1 MSVNFVRPLGFSVVT
16 ALAVGVLF
24 YVLSVSKGV
33 VSAAYT
39 VNIGTWVRCSCS
51 YWRWLSGWRCGW
63 VAGEKRWV
71 NKGKEMIMSF
81 AVFCSI
87 PDIFS

>member
-24 YVLSVSKGV
+24 YVLSMSKGV

-51 YWRWLSGWRCGW
+51 YWRWLSGWRCGRGCW
-63 VAGEKRWV
+63 RKKVGEEREV
-71 NKGKEMIMSF
+71 NDNVVCSF
-81 AVFCSI
+81 LLN
-87 PDIFS
+87 P